1 MATVNL
7 PTKSRT
13 FFLGPAQE
21 YINLMSPDGTVVT
34 FYQSYHITT
43 DVKIAEW
50 LASEGIEE
58 VTGNPKHKAP
68 ELPSRI
74 QPRGQSYASPTM
86 ITPQEVLQ
94 AAITSSAQT
103 PQAAPSTS
111 IPSTK

>member
-21 YINLMSPDGTVVT
+21 YINLVSPDGSVVI
-34 FYQSYHITT
+34 FYQGYHTT
-43 DVKIAEW
+43 SNAAIARW
-50 LASEGIEE
+50 LSGEGIEE
-58 VTGNPKHKAP
+58 VTGDPKHKAP

-94 AAITSSAQT
+94 AAVTSSAQT
-103 PQAAPSTS
+103 PQAALSTS